1 MMAPEGK
8 YKHIL
13 LDGIIPVTYNFGF
26 ESHSM
31 AFILTHQICHI
42 YSWNIYRMFVK
53 KWGNIKVKKVTYI
66 NLDNQRLWSFIYGI
80 YVKLFT

>member
-31 AFILTHQICHI
+31 AFILNT
-42 YSWNIYRMFVK
+42 SNMP
-53 KWGNIKVKKVTYI
+53 YI
-66 NLDNQRLWSFIYGI
+66 QLKYIQN
-80 YVKLFT
+80 VC